1 MPEKQDDNW
10 QLVGGEI
17 PYNKH
22 GTMVYKRFGDGYIH
36 LKGSSDESILVSGH
50 GIEVV
55 DWEFV
60 ALARLLCETTDCV
73 VVDKKEFARISE
85 LEAELKAAYE
95 PTEVNEV
102 HMKNGEVNV
111 WLEHPVLQR
120 FCKGVAVLFHEHKA
134 QNYVQ
139 WGMDVDWKGQ
149 NETERFTITVQRS
162 NGITPSEKLAV
173 CEAKLTHTQAALECA
188 KVHIGSVLDMHYEGY
203 DEDINKYMDKY
214 NQEIQAILDGKNGEE
229 E

>member
-1 MPEKQDDNW
+1 MTRADDMQLAAQGGMEKLRD
-10 QLVGGEI
+10 
-17 PYNKH
+17 
-22 GTMVYKRFGDGYIH
+22 
-36 LKGSSDESILVSGH
+36 
-50 GIEVV
+50 
-55 DWEFV
+55 
-60 ALARLLCETTDCV
+60 
-73 VVDKKEFARISE
+73 RIAE

-111 WLEHPVLQR
+111 WLKHPVLQR

-173 CEAKLTHTQAALECA
+173 CEAKLTRTQAALECA
-188 KVHIGSVLDMHYEGY
+188 KGQRDDRLGFSINLEKKVIKNGLVAQALTTEELNRTSVTRNRYVE
-203 DEDINKYMDKY
+203 EY
-214 NQEIQAILDGKNGEE
+214 NNEIQAILDGKNGEE

>member
-1 MPEKQDDNW
+1 MTRADDMQLAAQGGMEKLRD
-10 QLVGGEI
+10 
-17 PYNKH
+17 
-22 GTMVYKRFGDGYIH
+22 
-36 LKGSSDESILVSGH
+36 
-50 GIEVV
+50 
-55 DWEFV
+55 
-60 ALARLLCETTDCV
+60 
-73 VVDKKEFARISE
+73 RIAE

-111 WLEHPVLQR
+111 WLKHPVLQR

-173 CEAKLTHTQAALECA
+173 CEAKLTRTQAALECA